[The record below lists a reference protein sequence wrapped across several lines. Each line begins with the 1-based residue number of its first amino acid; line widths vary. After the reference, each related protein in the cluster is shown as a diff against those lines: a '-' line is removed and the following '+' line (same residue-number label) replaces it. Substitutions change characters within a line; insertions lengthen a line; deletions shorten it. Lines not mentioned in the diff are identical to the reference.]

1 MKTQQSRQE
10 PPEALPIPE
19 VVGARRTEH
28 KRDRM
33 EASCHIDALGP
44 LSENLGCRVIGQE
57 KAIEPLVCSF
67 SRLLSGLNDPSRPL
81 LTALLLGPTG
91 VGKTETARSV
101 AQALFGSDRALT
113 RVNCEEYSHGH
124 ELSKLLGSPPG
135 YVGFNIEPLLSQSR
149 IDGPHRSLHVESH
162 ELAAETESLAGKLFP
177 VSDDHHLSVILF
189 DEIEK
194 AHPQIWNSLL
204 GILDDGMLTLGDNST
219 TDFTRSIVL
228 MTSNVGSREMS
239 DLLDHRQVGFGGDDL
254 ASQATRDSLREL
266 ALAAARKS
274 FPFEFINRF
283 DEILVYS
290 PLEHEHLEQIF
301 DKFLVDIHDRALGQA
316 GVPLLLRVAPEAKD
330 HIIALGTDLRFG
342 ARPLRRA
349 IEHELVD
356 PLSRFIASHR
366 LHAGD
371 VVEVELERQQLTFYR
386 S

>member
-1 MKTQQSRQE
+1 
-10 PPEALPIPE
+10 
-19 VVGARRTEH
+19 
-28 KRDRM
+28 M
-33 EASCHIDALGP
+33 EASCHIDALRP
-44 LSENLGCRVIGQE
+44 LSETLGRRVVGQSE
-57 KAIEPLVCSF
+57 AIEPLICSF

-101 AQALFGSDRALT
+101 AQAPFGTDRDLT

-135 YVGFNIEPLLSQSR
+135 YVGFNVEALLSQSR
-149 IDGPHRSLHVESH
+149 IDGPHRSLQNTNEQRRPM
-162 ELAAETESLAGKLFP
+162 AEQLFP
-177 VSDDHHLSVILF
+177 VADGHPLSIVLF

-194 AHPQIWNSLL
+194 AHPLVWNSLL

-254 ASQATRDSLREL
+254 AHQATKDSLREL

-274 FPFEFINRF
+274 FPFEFLNRF

-290 PLEHEHLEQIF
+290 PLEHRHLEQIF

-316 GVPLLLRVAPEAKD
+316 DVPLLLRVTPEAKG

-356 PLSRFIASHR
+356 PLSRFIASQK

-371 VVEVELERQQLTFYR
+371 VVEVELEQGQLAFFR

>member
-1 MKTQQSRQE
+1 MQPVIDQSYG
-10 PPEALPIPE
+10 
-19 VVGARRTEH
+19 GAKNE
-28 KRDRM
+28 
-33 EASCHIDALGP
+33 
-44 LSENLGCRVIGQE
+44 
-57 KAIEPLVCSF
+57 
-67 SRLLSGLNDPSRPL
+67 
-81 LTALLLGPTG
+81 LTRESS
-91 VGKTETARSV
+91 ETAQGATDTRGGWNQWHS
-101 AQALFGSDRALT
+101 ADTSSNGS
-113 RVNCEEYSHGH
+113 

-149 IDGPHRSLHVESH
+149 IDGPYRSLLDKSREQPGK
-162 ELAAETESLAGKLFP
+162 ARSLAEQLFP
-177 VSDDHHLSVILF
+177 ISDDHHLSLILF

-194 AHPQIWNSLL
+194 AHPQVWNSLL

-219 TDFTRSIVL
+219 TDFTHSIVL

-239 DLLDHRQVGFGGDDL
+239 DLLDHRRVGFKDDDL
-254 ASQATRDSLREL
+254 ASQATKDSLQEL
-266 ALAAARKS
+266 ALAAARKN
-274 FPFEFINRF
+274 FPFEFLNRF

-316 GVPLLLRVAPEAKD
+316 GVPFLLKVATDAKD
-330 HIIALGTDLRFG
+330 HIIDLGTDLRFG

-356 PLSRFIASHR
+356 PLSRFIASQK

-371 VVEVELERQQLTFYR
+371 LVEVELERQQLAFYR